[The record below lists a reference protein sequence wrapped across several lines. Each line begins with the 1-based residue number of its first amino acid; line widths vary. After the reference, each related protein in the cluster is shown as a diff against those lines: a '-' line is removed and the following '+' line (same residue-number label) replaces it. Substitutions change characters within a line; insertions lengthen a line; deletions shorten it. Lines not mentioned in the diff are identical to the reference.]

1 MTIQET
7 IKNEIDTLPA
17 DSLYAVKE
25 FLLFQKYRS
34 ILEMDDTAYLHS
46 IPGMADS
53 IASGIKT
60 PLNECVPLS
69 RVWAD
74 V

>member
-7 IKNEIDTLPA
+7 LKNEIDTLAP

-34 ILEMDDTAYLHS
+34 ILEMDDTDYLNS

-53 IASGIKT
+53 IADGIKT

-69 RVWAD
+69 GVWAD

>member
-1 MTIQET
+1 MTIQEI
-7 IKNEIDTLPA
+7 IKKEIDTLTL

-25 FLLFQKYRS
+25 FLLFQKYRG
-34 ILEMDDTAYLHS
+34 ILEMDDIDYLNS

-53 IASGIKT
+53 IADGIKT

-69 RVWAD
+69 TVWTD